1 MCKIVMMNVGDKYIS
16 LQVSGK
22 VTKSQLSVILKI
34 VAQLPAEL
42 VQSFMID
49 TVHAVSNQLFTAE
62 RVTEP
67 DPEFVRGADSVTGT
81 MFADNNL
88 ERMIS
93 EYCSVFPQNTP
104 GQIRDWLSSRGITS
118 WSQIQSGQAPED
130 VMMKWREYC
139 EYIGGLSGH

>member
-1 MCKIVMMNVGDKYIS
+1 MCKIVMMNVGDKFVS
-16 LQVSGK
+16 LAVSGK
-22 VTKSQLSVILKI
+22 VSKTQLSTILKI
-34 VAQLPAEL
+34 VAQLPTEL

-49 TVHAVSNQLFTAE
+49 TVHTESYTTKIHIAE
-62 RVTEP
+62 RVTRPAEP
-67 DPEFVRGADSVTGT
+67 VCDDDNT